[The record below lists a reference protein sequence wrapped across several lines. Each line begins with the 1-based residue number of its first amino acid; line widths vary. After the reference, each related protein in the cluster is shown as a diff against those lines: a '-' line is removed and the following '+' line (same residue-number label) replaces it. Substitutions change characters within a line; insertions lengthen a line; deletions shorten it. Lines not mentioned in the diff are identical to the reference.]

1 MKIPSILKRFGGLA
15 TKLRDNLQIDKQQPG
30 EAASQPAQAWLKR
43 LWARLRRRPDDYAQ
57 LQVKIYL
64 RFVLIAVGSLIVTL
78 LLYKLFW
85 YNQAGNFIVGIMIS
99 LFGMDYDEARFF
111 YIDVFRQNSDL
122 IWFGTICLVSLL
134 GFWLFFRWFVRFFN
148 AINKG
153 IDALLQENAVISLP
167 QELMPIERKLN
178 LVKQTLQNRTLA
190 SREAEQRK
198 NDMVMYLAHDLKTPL
213 TSIIGYLSLLSEA
226 PEMSA
231 EQRAKYIGITLDKA
245 QRLEQLI
252 DEFFE
257 ITRYNFQQQQLTLE
271 TINLYYMLVQ
281 LTDEFYPLLQAH
293 GNTIKLQAPQELTV
307 YGDADKLARVF
318 NNILKNAVA
327 YSYPNTPIC
336 ITAKVE
342 AENLEINFLNQGQTI
357 RPQKLQSIFEKFF
370 RLDSARASN
379 TGGAGLGL
387 AIAQEI
393 VHLHGG
399 EITASSAD
407 EITCFCVRLPAK
419 NS

>member
-1 MKIPSILKRFGGLA
+1 M
-15 TKLRDNLQIDKQQPG
+15 RDEQQTDKQQP
-30 EAASQPAQAWLKR
+30 EASPADKQALVGLKN
-43 LWARLRRRPDDYAQ
+43 LWAKLRRKSDDYTQ
-57 LQVKIYL
+57 LQIKLYL
-64 RFVLIAVGSLIVTL
+64 RFVLIVISSFMVTL
-78 LLYKLFW
+78 LLYKFLW
-85 YNQAGNFIVGIMIS
+85 YNQAGNLIVGVMMG
-99 LFGMDYDEARFF
+99 LFGMDYEEARFF
-111 YIDVFRQNSDL
+111 YIDTFRRNSDL

-134 GFWLFFRWFVRFFN
+134 LFWLFFRWFVRFFN

-153 IDALLQENAVISLP
+153 IDALLQENMQISLP
-167 QELMPIERKLN
+167 QELMPIERKLH
-178 LVKQTLQNRTLA
+178 LVQQTLQNRERAT
-190 SREAEQRK
+190 REAEQRK
-198 NDMVMYLAHDLKTPL
+198 NDMVMYLAHDIKTPL
-213 TSIIGYLSLLSEA
+213 TSVIGYLSLLSEA
-226 PEMSA
+226 PEMPA

-293 GNTIKLQAPQELTV
+293 GNTIKLQAPTELTV
-307 YGDADKLARVF
+307 YGDAEKLARVF

-336 ITAKVE
+336 ITAKIE
-342 AENLEINFLNQGQTI
+342 EQNLEINFMNQGQTI

-407 EITCFCVRLPAK
+407 EITCFSVRLPVK
-419 NS
+419 NR

>member
-1 MKIPSILKRFGGLA
+1 M
-15 TKLRDNLQIDKQQPG
+15 RDEQQTDKQQP
-30 EAASQPAQAWLKR
+30 EASPADKQALVGLKN
-43 LWARLRRRPDDYAQ
+43 LWAKLRRKSDDYTQ
-57 LQVKIYL
+57 LQIKLYL
-64 RFVLIAVGSLIVTL
+64 RFVLIVISSFMVTL
-78 LLYKLFW
+78 LLYKFLW
-85 YNQAGNFIVGIMIS
+85 YNQAGNLIVGVMMG
-99 LFGMDYDEARFF
+99 LFGMDYEEARFF
-111 YIDVFRQNSDL
+111 YIDTFRRNSDL

-134 GFWLFFRWFVRFFN
+134 LFWLFFRWFVRFFN

-153 IDALLQENAVISLP
+153 IDALLQENMQISLP
-167 QELMPIERKLN
+167 QELMPIERKLH
-178 LVKQTLQNRTLA
+178 LVQQTLQNRERAT
-190 SREAEQRK
+190 REAEQRK
-198 NDMVMYLAHDLKTPL
+198 NDMVMYLAHDIKTPL
-213 TSIIGYLSLLSEA
+213 TSVIGYLSLLSEA
-226 PEMSA
+226 PEMPA

-293 GNTIKLQAPQELTV
+293 GNTIKLQAPTELTV

-336 ITAKVE
+336 ITAKIE
-342 AENLEINFLNQGQTI
+342 EQNLEINFMNQGQTI

-407 EITCFCVRLPAK
+407 EITCFTVRLPVK
-419 NS
+419 NR

>member
-1 MKIPSILKRFGGLA
+1 M
-15 TKLRDNLQIDKQQPG
+15 RDEQQTDKQQP
-30 EAASQPAQAWLKR
+30 EASPADKQALVGLKN
-43 LWARLRRRPDDYAQ
+43 LWAKLRRKSDDYTQ
-57 LQVKIYL
+57 LQIKLYL
-64 RFVLIAVGSLIVTL
+64 RFVLIVISSFMVTL
-78 LLYKLFW
+78 LLYKFLW
-85 YNQAGNFIVGIMIS
+85 YNQAGNLIVGVMMG
-99 LFGMDYDEARFF
+99 LFGMDYEEARFF
-111 YIDVFRQNSDL
+111 YIDTFRRNSDL

-134 GFWLFFRWFVRFFN
+134 LFWLFFRWFVRFFN

-153 IDALLQENAVISLP
+153 IDALLQENMQISLP
-167 QELMPIERKLN
+167 QELMPIERKLH
-178 LVKQTLQNRTLA
+178 LVQQTLQNRERAT
-190 SREAEQRK
+190 REAEQRK
-198 NDMVMYLAHDLKTPL
+198 NDMVMYLAHDIKTPL
-213 TSIIGYLSLLSEA
+213 TSVIGYLSLLSEA
-226 PEMSA
+226 PEMPA

-293 GNTIKLQAPQELTV
+293 GNTIKLQAPTELTV

-318 NNILKNAVA
+318 NILKNAVA

-336 ITAKVE
+336 ITAKIE
-342 AENLEINFLNQGQTI
+342 EQNLEINFLNQGQTI

-393 VHLHGG
+393 AHLHGG

-407 EITCFCVRLPAK
+407 EITCFCVRLPVK
-419 NS
+419 NR

>member
-1 MKIPSILKRFGGLA
+1 M
-15 TKLRDNLQIDKQQPG
+15 RDEQQTDKQQP
-30 EAASQPAQAWLKR
+30 EASPADKQALAGLKN
-43 LWARLRRRPDDYAQ
+43 LWAKLRRKSDDYTQ
-57 LQVKIYL
+57 LQIKLYL
-64 RFVLIAVGSLIVTL
+64 RFVLIVISSFMVTL
-78 LLYKLFW
+78 LLYKFLW
-85 YNQAGNFIVGIMIS
+85 YNQAGNLIVGVMMG
-99 LFGMDYDEARFF
+99 LFGMDYEEARFF
-111 YIDVFRQNSDL
+111 YIDTFRRNSDL

-134 GFWLFFRWFVRFFN
+134 LFWLFFRWFVRFFN

-153 IDALLQENAVISLP
+153 IDALLQENMQISLP
-167 QELMPIERKLN
+167 QELMPIERKLH
-178 LVKQTLQNRTLA
+178 LVQQTLQNRERAT
-190 SREAEQRK
+190 REAEQRK
-198 NDMVMYLAHDLKTPL
+198 NDMVMYLAHDIKTPL
-213 TSIIGYLSLLSEA
+213 TSVIGYLSLLSEA
-226 PEMSA
+226 PEMPA

-293 GNTIKLQAPQELTV
+293 GNTIKLQAPTELTV

-336 ITAKVE
+336 ITAKIE
-342 AENLEINFLNQGQTI
+342 EQNLEINFMNQGQTI

-393 VHLHGG
+393 AHLHGG

-407 EITCFCVRLPAK
+407 EITCFSVRLPVK
-419 NS
+419 NR

>member
-1 MKIPSILKRFGGLA
+1 MMDDMKTDQQPEASPADKQALAGLKNLWA
-15 TKLRDNLQIDKQQPG
+15 KLRRKSDDYTQLQIK
-30 EAASQPAQAWLKR
+30 L
-43 LWARLRRRPDDYAQ
+43 
-57 LQVKIYL
+57 YL
-64 RFVLIAVGSLIVTL
+64 RFVLIVISSFMVTL
-78 LLYKLFW
+78 LLYKFLW
-85 YNQAGNFIVGIMIS
+85 YNQAGNLIVGVMMG
-99 LFGMDYDEARFF
+99 LFGMDYEEARFF
-111 YIDVFRQNSDL
+111 YIDTFRRNSDL

-134 GFWLFFRWFVRFFN
+134 LFWLFFRWFVRFFN

-153 IDALLQENAVISLP
+153 IDALLQENMQISLP
-167 QELMPIERKLN
+167 QELMPIERKLH
-178 LVKQTLQNRTLA
+178 LVQQTLQNRERAT
-190 SREAEQRK
+190 REAEQRK
-198 NDMVMYLAHDLKTPL
+198 NDMVMYLAHDIKTPL
-213 TSIIGYLSLLSEA
+213 TSVIGYLSLLSEA
-226 PEMSA
+226 PEMPA

-293 GNTIKLQAPQELTV
+293 GNTIKLQAPTELTV

-336 ITAKVE
+336 ITAKIE
-342 AENLEINFLNQGQTI
+342 EQNLEINFMNQGQTI

-407 EITCFCVRLPAK
+407 EITCFSVRLPVK
-419 NS
+419 NR

>member
-1 MKIPSILKRFGGLA
+1 M
-15 TKLRDNLQIDKQQPG
+15 RDEQQTDKQQP
-30 EAASQPAQAWLKR
+30 EAPQADKQALVGLKN
-43 LWARLRRRPDDYAQ
+43 LWAKLRRKSDDYTQ
-57 LQVKIYL
+57 LQIKLYL
-64 RFVLIAVGSLIVTL
+64 RFVLIVISSFMVTL
-78 LLYKLFW
+78 LLYKFLW
-85 YNQAGNFIVGIMIS
+85 YNQAGNLIVGVMMG
-99 LFGMDYDEARFF
+99 LFGMDYEEARFF
-111 YIDVFRQNSDL
+111 YIDTFRRNSDL

-134 GFWLFFRWFVRFFN
+134 LFWLFFRWFVRFFN

-153 IDALLQENAVISLP
+153 IDALLQENMQISLP
-167 QELMPIERKLN
+167 QELMPIERKLH
-178 LVKQTLQNRTLA
+178 LVQQTLQTRERAT
-190 SREAEQRK
+190 REAEQRK
-198 NDMVMYLAHDLKTPL
+198 NDMVMYLAHDIKTPL
-213 TSIIGYLSLLSEA
+213 TSVIGYLSLLSEA
-226 PEMSA
+226 PEMPA

-293 GNTIKLQAPQELTV
+293 GNTIKLQAPTELTV

-336 ITAKVE
+336 ITAKIE
-342 AENLEINFLNQGQTI
+342 EQNLEINFMNQGQTI

-399 EITASSAD
+399 EITATSAD
-407 EITCFCVRLPAK
+407 EITCFCVRLPVK
-419 NS
+419 NR

>member
-1 MKIPSILKRFGGLA
+1 
-15 TKLRDNLQIDKQQPG
+15 LRDEQQTDKQQP
-30 EAASQPAQAWLKR
+30 EASPADKQALAGLKN
-43 LWARLRRRPDDYAQ
+43 LWAKLRRKSDDYTQ
-57 LQVKIYL
+57 LQIKLYL
-64 RFVLIAVGSLIVTL
+64 RFVLIVISSFMVTL
-78 LLYKLFW
+78 LLYKFLW
-85 YNQAGNFIVGIMIS
+85 YNQAGNLIVGVMMG
-99 LFGMDYDEARFF
+99 LFGMDYEEARFF
-111 YIDVFRQNSDL
+111 YIDTFRRNSDL

-134 GFWLFFRWFVRFFN
+134 LFWLFFRWFVRFFN

-153 IDALLQENAVISLP
+153 IDALLQENMQISLP
-167 QELMPIERKLN
+167 QELMPIERKLH
-178 LVKQTLQNRTLA
+178 LVQQTLQNRERAT
-190 SREAEQRK
+190 REAEQRK
-198 NDMVMYLAHDLKTPL
+198 NDMVMYLAHDIKTPL
-213 TSIIGYLSLLSEA
+213 TSVIGYLSLLSEA
-226 PEMSA
+226 PEMPA

-293 GNTIKLQAPQELTV
+293 GNTIKLQAPTELTV

-336 ITAKVE
+336 ITAKIE
-342 AENLEINFLNQGQTI
+342 EQNLEINFMNQGQTI

-407 EITCFCVRLPAK
+407 EITCFSVRLPVK
-419 NS
+419 NR

>member
-1 MKIPSILKRFGGLA
+1 M
-15 TKLRDNLQIDKQQPG
+15 RDEQQTDKQQP
-30 EAASQPAQAWLKR
+30 EASPADKQALAGLKN
-43 LWARLRRRPDDYAQ
+43 LWAKLRRKSDDYTQ
-57 LQVKIYL
+57 LQIKLYL
-64 RFVLIAVGSLIVTL
+64 RFVLIVISSFMVTL
-78 LLYKLFW
+78 LLYKFLW
-85 YNQAGNFIVGIMIS
+85 YNQAGNLIVGVMMG
-99 LFGMDYDEARFF
+99 LFGMDYEEARFF
-111 YIDVFRQNSDL
+111 YIDTFRRNSDL

-134 GFWLFFRWFVRFFN
+134 LFWLFFRWFVRFFN

-153 IDALLQENAVISLP
+153 IDALLQENMQISLP
-167 QELMPIERKLN
+167 QELMPIERKLH
-178 LVKQTLQNRTLA
+178 LVQQTLQNRERAT
-190 SREAEQRK
+190 REAEQRK
-198 NDMVMYLAHDLKTPL
+198 NDMVMYLAHDIKTPL
-213 TSIIGYLSLLSEA
+213 TSVIGYLSLLSEA
-226 PEMSA
+226 PEMPA

-293 GNTIKLQAPQELTV
+293 GNTIKLQAPTELTV

-336 ITAKVE
+336 ITAKIE
-342 AENLEINFLNQGQTI
+342 EQNLEINFMNQGQTI

-399 EITASSAD
+399 EITATSAD
-407 EITCFCVRLPAK
+407 EITCFSVRLPVK
-419 NS
+419 NR

>member
-1 MKIPSILKRFGGLA
+1 M
-15 TKLRDNLQIDKQQPG
+15 RDEQQTDKQQP
-30 EAASQPAQAWLKR
+30 EASPADKQALAGLKN
-43 LWARLRRRPDDYAQ
+43 LWAKLRRKSDDYTQ
-57 LQVKIYL
+57 LQIKLYL
-64 RFVLIAVGSLIVTL
+64 RFVLIVISSFMVTL
-78 LLYKLFW
+78 LLYKFLW
-85 YNQAGNFIVGIMIS
+85 YNQAGNLIVGVMMG
-99 LFGMDYDEARFF
+99 LFGMDYEEARFF
-111 YIDVFRQNSDL
+111 YIDTFRRNSDL

-134 GFWLFFRWFVRFFN
+134 LFWLFFRWFVRFFN

-153 IDALLQENAVISLP
+153 IDALLQENMQISLP
-167 QELMPIERKLN
+167 QELMPIERKLH
-178 LVKQTLQNRTLA
+178 LVQQTLQNRERAT
-190 SREAEQRK
+190 REAEQRK
-198 NDMVMYLAHDLKTPL
+198 NDMVMYLAHDIKTPL
-213 TSIIGYLSLLSEA
+213 TSVIGYLSLLSEA
-226 PEMSA
+226 PEMPA

-293 GNTIKLQAPQELTV
+293 GNTIKLQAPTELTV

-336 ITAKVE
+336 ITAKIE
-342 AENLEINFLNQGQTI
+342 EQNLEINFLNQGQTI

-407 EITCFCVRLPAK
+407 EITCFSVRLPVK
-419 NS
+419 NR

>member
-1 MKIPSILKRFGGLA
+1 M
-15 TKLRDNLQIDKQQPG
+15 RDEQQTDKQQP
-30 EAASQPAQAWLKR
+30 EASPADKQALAGLKN
-43 LWARLRRRPDDYAQ
+43 LWAKLRRKSDDYTQ
-57 LQVKIYL
+57 LQIKLYL
-64 RFVLIAVGSLIVTL
+64 RFVLIVISSFMVTL
-78 LLYKLFW
+78 LLYKFLW
-85 YNQAGNFIVGIMIS
+85 YNQAGNLIVGVMMG
-99 LFGMDYDEARFF
+99 LFGMDYEEARFF
-111 YIDVFRQNSDL
+111 YIDTFRRNSDL

-134 GFWLFFRWFVRFFN
+134 LFWLFFRWFVRFFN

-153 IDALLQENAVISLP
+153 IDALLQENMQISLP
-167 QELMPIERKLN
+167 QELMPIERKLH
-178 LVKQTLQNRTLA
+178 LVQQTLQNRERAT
-190 SREAEQRK
+190 REAEQRK
-198 NDMVMYLAHDLKTPL
+198 NDMVMYLAHDIKTPL
-213 TSIIGYLSLLSEA
+213 TSVIGYLSLLSEA
-226 PEMSA
+226 PEMPA

-293 GNTIKLQAPQELTV
+293 GNTIKLQAPTELTV

-336 ITAKVE
+336 ITAKIE
-342 AENLEINFLNQGQTI
+342 EQNLEINFLNQGQTI

-393 VHLHGG
+393 AHLHGG
-399 EITASSAD
+399 EITATSAD
-407 EITCFCVRLPAK
+407 EITCFSVRLPVK
-419 NS
+419 NR

>member
-1 MKIPSILKRFGGLA
+1 MMDEQQ
-15 TKLRDNLQIDKQQPG
+15 TDKQQP
-30 EAASQPAQAWLKR
+30 EASPADKQALVGLKN
-43 LWARLRRRPDDYAQ
+43 LWAKLRRKSDDYTQ
-57 LQVKIYL
+57 LQIKLYL
-64 RFVLIAVGSLIVTL
+64 RFVLIVISSFMVTL
-78 LLYKLFW
+78 LLYKFLW
-85 YNQAGNFIVGIMIS
+85 YNQAGNLIVGVMMG
-99 LFGMDYDEARFF
+99 LFGMDYEEARFF
-111 YIDVFRQNSDL
+111 YIDTFRRNSDL

-134 GFWLFFRWFVRFFN
+134 LFWLFFRWFVRFFN

-153 IDALLQENAVISLP
+153 IDALLQENMQISLP
-167 QELMPIERKLN
+167 QELMPIERKLH
-178 LVKQTLQNRTLA
+178 LVQQTLQNRERAT
-190 SREAEQRK
+190 REAEQRK
-198 NDMVMYLAHDLKTPL
+198 NDMVMYLAHDIKTPL
-213 TSIIGYLSLLSEA
+213 TSVIGYLSLLSEA
-226 PEMSA
+226 PEMPA

-293 GNTIKLQAPQELTV
+293 GNTIKLQAPTELTV

-336 ITAKVE
+336 ITAKIE
-342 AENLEINFLNQGQTI
+342 EQNLEINFMNQGQTI

-407 EITCFCVRLPAK
+407 EITCFSVRLPVK
-419 NS
+419 NR

>member
-1 MKIPSILKRFGGLA
+1 M
-15 TKLRDNLQIDKQQPG
+15 RDEQQTDKQQP
-30 EAASQPAQAWLKR
+30 EASPADKQALVGLKN
-43 LWARLRRRPDDYAQ
+43 LWAKLRRKSDDYTQ
-57 LQVKIYL
+57 LQIKLYL
-64 RFVLIAVGSLIVTL
+64 RFVLIVISSFMVTL
-78 LLYKLFW
+78 LLYKFLW
-85 YNQAGNFIVGIMIS
+85 YNQAGNLIVGVMMG
-99 LFGMDYDEARFF
+99 LFGMDYEEARFF
-111 YIDVFRQNSDL
+111 YIDTFRRNSDL

-134 GFWLFFRWFVRFFN
+134 LFWLFFRWFVRFFN

-153 IDALLQENAVISLP
+153 IDALLQENMQISLP
-167 QELMPIERKLN
+167 QELMPIERKLH
-178 LVKQTLQNRTLA
+178 LVQQTLQNRERAT
-190 SREAEQRK
+190 REAEQRK
-198 NDMVMYLAHDLKTPL
+198 NDMVMYLAHDIKTPL
-213 TSIIGYLSLLSEA
+213 TSVIGYLSLLSEA
-226 PEMSA
+226 PEMPA

-281 LTDEFYPLLQAH
+281 LTDKFYPLLQAH
-293 GNTIKLQAPQELTV
+293 GNTIKLQAPTELTV

-336 ITAKVE
+336 ITAKIE
-342 AENLEINFLNQGQTI
+342 EQNLEINFMNQGQTI

-407 EITCFCVRLPAK
+407 EITCFSVRLPVK
-419 NS
+419 NR

>member
-1 MKIPSILKRFGGLA
+1 M
-15 TKLRDNLQIDKQQPG
+15 RDEQQTDKQQP
-30 EAASQPAQAWLKR
+30 EASPADKQALVGLKN
-43 LWARLRRRPDDYAQ
+43 LWAKLRRKSDDYTQ
-57 LQVKIYL
+57 LQIKLYL
-64 RFVLIAVGSLIVTL
+64 RFVLIVISSFMVTL
-78 LLYKLFW
+78 LLYKFLW
-85 YNQAGNFIVGIMIS
+85 YNQAGNLIVGVMMG
-99 LFGMDYDEARFF
+99 LFGMDYEEARFF
-111 YIDVFRQNSDL
+111 YIDTFRRNSDL

-134 GFWLFFRWFVRFFN
+134 LFWLFFRWFVRFFN

-153 IDALLQENAVISLP
+153 IDALLQENMQISLP
-167 QELMPIERKLN
+167 QELMPIERKLH
-178 LVKQTLQNRTLA
+178 LVQQTLQNRERAT
-190 SREAEQRK
+190 REAEQRK
-198 NDMVMYLAHDLKTPL
+198 NDMVMYLAHDIKTPL
-213 TSIIGYLSLLSEA
+213 TSVIGYLSLLSEA
-226 PEMSA
+226 PEMPA

-293 GNTIKLQAPQELTV
+293 GNTIKLQAPTELTV

-336 ITAKVE
+336 ITAKIE
-342 AENLEINFLNQGQTI
+342 EQNLEINFMNQGQTI

-407 EITCFCVRLPAK
+407 EITCFSVRLPVK
-419 NS
+419 NR

>member
-1 MKIPSILKRFGGLA
+1 M
-15 TKLRDNLQIDKQQPG
+15 RDEQQTDKQQP
-30 EAASQPAQAWLKR
+30 EASPADKQALVGLKN
-43 LWARLRRRPDDYAQ
+43 LLAKLRRKSDDYTQ
-57 LQVKIYL
+57 LQIKLYL
-64 RFVLIAVGSLIVTL
+64 RFVLIVISSFMVTL
-78 LLYKLFW
+78 LLYKFLW
-85 YNQAGNFIVGIMIS
+85 YNQAGNLIVGVMMG
-99 LFGMDYDEARFF
+99 LFGMDYEEARFF
-111 YIDVFRQNSDL
+111 YIDTFRRNSDL

-134 GFWLFFRWFVRFFN
+134 LFWLFFRWFVRFFN

-153 IDALLQENAVISLP
+153 IDALLQENMQISLP
-167 QELMPIERKLN
+167 QELMPIERKLH
-178 LVKQTLQNRTLA
+178 LVQQTLQNRERAT
-190 SREAEQRK
+190 REAEQRK
-198 NDMVMYLAHDLKTPL
+198 NDMVMYLAHDIKTPL
-213 TSIIGYLSLLSEA
+213 TSVIGYLSLLSEA
-226 PEMSA
+226 PEMPA

-293 GNTIKLQAPQELTV
+293 GNTIKLQAPTELTV

-336 ITAKVE
+336 ITAKIE
-342 AENLEINFLNQGQTI
+342 EQNLEINFLNQGQTI

-407 EITCFCVRLPAK
+407 EITCFCVRLPVK
-419 NS
+419 NR

>member
-1 MKIPSILKRFGGLA
+1 
-15 TKLRDNLQIDKQQPG
+15 LRDEQQTDKQQP
-30 EAASQPAQAWLKR
+30 EASPADKQTLAGLKN
-43 LWARLRRRPDDYAQ
+43 LWAKLRRKSDDYTQ
-57 LQVKIYL
+57 LQIKLYL
-64 RFVLIAVGSLIVTL
+64 RFVLIVISSFMVTL
-78 LLYKLFW
+78 LLYKFLW
-85 YNQAGNFIVGIMIS
+85 YNQAGNLIVGVMMG
-99 LFGMDYDEARFF
+99 LFGMDYEEARFF
-111 YIDVFRQNSDL
+111 YIDTFRRNSDL

-134 GFWLFFRWFVRFFN
+134 LFWLFFRWFVRFFN

-153 IDALLQENAVISLP
+153 IDALLQENMQISLP
-167 QELMPIERKLN
+167 QELMPIERKLHQ
-178 LVKQTLQNRTLA
+178 VQQTLQTRERAT
-190 SREAEQRK
+190 REAEQRK
-198 NDMVMYLAHDLKTPL
+198 NDMVMYLAHDIKTPL
-213 TSIIGYLSLLSEA
+213 TSVIGYLSLLSEA
-226 PEMSA
+226 PEMPA

-293 GNTIKLQAPQELTV
+293 GNTIKLQAPTELTV

-336 ITAKVE
+336 ITAKIE
-342 AENLEINFLNQGQTI
+342 EQNLEINFMNQGQTI

-399 EITASSAD
+399 EITASSVD
-407 EITCFCVRLPAK
+407 EITCFSVRLPVK
-419 NS
+419 NR

>member
-1 MKIPSILKRFGGLA
+1 M
-15 TKLRDNLQIDKQQPG
+15 RDEQQTDKQQP
-30 EAASQPAQAWLKR
+30 EASPADKQALVGLKN
-43 LWARLRRRPDDYAQ
+43 LWAKLRRKSDDYTQ
-57 LQVKIYL
+57 LQIKLYL
-64 RFVLIAVGSLIVTL
+64 RFVLIVISSFMVTL
-78 LLYKLFW
+78 LLYKFLW
-85 YNQAGNFIVGIMIS
+85 YNQAGNLIVGVMMG
-99 LFGMDYDEARFF
+99 LFGMDYEEARFF
-111 YIDVFRQNSDL
+111 YIDTFRRNSDL

-134 GFWLFFRWFVRFFN
+134 LFWLFFRWFVRFFN

-153 IDALLQENAVISLP
+153 IDALLQENMQISLP
-167 QELMPIERKLN
+167 QELMPIERKLH
-178 LVKQTLQNRTLA
+178 LVQQTLQNRERAT
-190 SREAEQRK
+190 REAEQRK
-198 NDMVMYLAHDLKTPL
+198 NDMVMYLAHDIKTPL
-213 TSIIGYLSLLSEA
+213 TSVIGYLSLLSEA
-226 PEMSA
+226 PEMPA

-257 ITRYNFQQQQLTLE
+257 ITRYNFLE

-293 GNTIKLQAPQELTV
+293 GNTIKLQAPTELTV

-336 ITAKVE
+336 ITAKIE
-342 AENLEINFLNQGQTI
+342 EQNLEINFMNQGQTI

-407 EITCFCVRLPAK
+407 EITCFSVRLPVK
-419 NS
+419 NR

>member
-1 MKIPSILKRFGGLA
+1 M
-15 TKLRDNLQIDKQQPG
+15 RDEQQTDKQQP
-30 EAASQPAQAWLKR
+30 EASPADKQALVGLKN
-43 LWARLRRRPDDYAQ
+43 LLAKLRRKSDDYTQ
-57 LQVKIYL
+57 LQIKLYL
-64 RFVLIAVGSLIVTL
+64 RFVLIVISSFMVTL
-78 LLYKLFW
+78 LLYKFLW
-85 YNQAGNFIVGIMIS
+85 YNQAGNLIVGVMMG
-99 LFGMDYDEARFF
+99 LFGMDYEEARFF
-111 YIDVFRQNSDL
+111 YIDTFRRNSDL

-134 GFWLFFRWFVRFFN
+134 LFWLFFRWFVRFFN

-153 IDALLQENAVISLP
+153 IDALLQENMQISLP
-167 QELMPIERKLN
+167 QELMPIERKLH
-178 LVKQTLQNRTLA
+178 LVQQTLQNRERAT
-190 SREAEQRK
+190 REAEQRK
-198 NDMVMYLAHDLKTPL
+198 NDMVMYLAHDIKTPL
-213 TSIIGYLSLLSEA
+213 TSVIGYLILLSEA
-226 PEMSA
+226 PEMPA

-293 GNTIKLQAPQELTV
+293 GNTIKLQAPTELTV

-336 ITAKVE
+336 ITAKIE
-342 AENLEINFLNQGQTI
+342 EQNLEINFMNQGQTI

-407 EITCFCVRLPAK
+407 EITCFSVRLPVK
-419 NS
+419 NR

>member
-1 MKIPSILKRFGGLA
+1 M
-15 TKLRDNLQIDKQQPG
+15 RDEQQTDKQQP
-30 EAASQPAQAWLKR
+30 EASPADKQALVGLKN
-43 LWARLRRRPDDYAQ
+43 LWAKLRRKSDDYTQ
-57 LQVKIYL
+57 LQIKLYL
-64 RFVLIAVGSLIVTL
+64 RFVLIVISSFMVTL
-78 LLYKLFW
+78 LLYKFLW
-85 YNQAGNFIVGIMIS
+85 YNQAGNLIVGVMMG
-99 LFGMDYDEARFF
+99 LFGMDYEEARFF
-111 YIDVFRQNSDL
+111 YIDTFRRNSDL

-134 GFWLFFRWFVRFFN
+134 LFWLFFRWFVRFFN

-153 IDALLQENAVISLP
+153 IDALLQENMQISLP
-167 QELMPIERKLN
+167 QELMPIERKLH
-178 LVKQTLQNRTLA
+178 LVQQTLQNRERAT
-190 SREAEQRK
+190 REAEQRK
-198 NDMVMYLAHDLKTPL
+198 NDMVMYLAHDIKTPL
-213 TSIIGYLSLLSEA
+213 TSVIGYLSLLSEA
-226 PEMSA
+226 PEMPA

-293 GNTIKLQAPQELTV
+293 GNTIKLQAPTELTV

-336 ITAKVE
+336 ITAKIE
-342 AENLEINFLNQGQTI
+342 EQNLEINFMNQGQTI

-393 VHLHGG
+393 AHLHGG
-399 EITASSAD
+399 EITASIAD
-407 EITCFCVRLPAK
+407 EITCFSVRLPVK
-419 NS
+419 NR